1 MTDNDHAYKYCQPP
15 EILAPAGDTESLL
28 GTIKGA
34 ADAVYLGVEDF
45 NARKGAKNFRLE
57 ELEEAIDLAHSRGV
71 KVFLALNIPV
81 KQKELQN
88 ALDVVDR
95 AYSYGIDAV
104 IIEDLGLMKM
114 LSRAYTDLP
123 LHASTQMTIHNLE
136 GVAFVEEA
144 GASRVILSRELT
156 VEQVRDIVERSN
168 IDIELFVHGALCY
181 SYSGRCLFS
190 SFLSDRSANRG
201 ACTQPCRRQ
210 YHVMIDGAEAGRGL
224 IGDYPISCAEL
235 CTLPELGDIV
245 RAGVKSLKIEGR
257 MKKPEYVTASSEA
270 YKAAVERICMTGSN
284 LSLREIEAYETNLA
298 KLFYRGFTSGF
309 VSGQRDVTHQKYSS
323 SYGLLLGRVKEMS
336 RSKHHAGLKIKLLR
350 DINDKDGIGILTSMR
365 MLGCRVD
372 SIISGEEKVE
382 KGFKGQEVILEISP
396 KTGKAVRPQD
406 EVFLSTDN
414 KLIDT
419 IRKKKLRTIPI
430 TIRVFARLGEKLRIE
445 MEETRS
451 SVSFTDDFVVPE
463 AISSPTKAEQIAGTV
478 EKLGDTPY
486 HAGHVEVVADENIFI
501 PVGVLTNARRQAV
514 SLLQEAV
521 LRSYKKEQ
529 RRPVVDGCPEPLP
542 EEQSAGPVETAPGAA
557 EKIQRRLLLSADVSS
572 TESLFAAVNA
582 GTDIV
587 YIPLEMSGELTGARN
602 SLQIS
607 EFRAKGTELVFI
619 TPQVAFDHELEAVK
633 RLMEE
638 VHRAGFTVACSNP
651 GTVRIASQMGM
662 HFTAQRELNIF
673 NAVTACAYFSSGAK
687 RVTLSTELNLE
698 EVRDICSAA
707 GKERGRNQMEVLAYG
722 RELLLITENDLLKPL
737 VDRRLLSRDSN
748 VSLEDNRGET
758 FPVKRLGKRTLIYHS
773 KVLDMREHLG
783 ALRESGVDV
792 LRLDLSM
799 NNKKEIREIIRAYR
813 SALEGKS
820 CRPLSKSDELTEGH
834 YFEGVL

>member
-1 MTDNDHAYKYCQPP
+1 MTDNDNAYKYCQPP
-15 EILAPAGDTESLL
+15 EILAPAGDTEALL
-28 GTIKGA
+28 GAIKGA

-136 GVAFVEEA
+136 GAAFVKEA

-156 VEQVRDIVERSN
+156 VEQVKDIVDRSN

-210 YHVMIDGAEAGRGL
+210 YRLMVDGEEAGRGM
-224 IGDYPISCAEL
+224 IGEYPISCAEL
-235 CTLPELGDIV
+235 CTLPALDNIV
-245 RAGVKSLKIEGR
+245 RTGVKSLKIEGR
-257 MKKPEYVTASSEA
+257 MKKPEYVTASTEA
-270 YKAAVERICMTGSN
+270 YKAAVERICRTGSN
-284 LSLREIEAYETNLA
+284 LSPEEIEAYETDLA
-298 KLFYRGFTSGF
+298 KLFYRGFTRGF

-336 RSKHHAGLKIKLLR
+336 RSKHHAYLKINLLQ
-350 DINDKDGIGILTSMR
+350 DINDKDGIGVLTSMR

-372 SIISGEEKVE
+372 AIISKEEKVE
-382 KGFKGQEVILEISP
+382 KGFKGEEVILEISP

-419 IRKKKLRTIPI
+419 IRKKKLRTLPAR
-430 TIRVFARLGEKLRIE
+430 IRVFARLGQKLRIE
-445 MEETRS
+445 MEEARS
-451 SVSFTDDFVVPE
+451 SASFTEDFVVPE
-463 AISSPTKAEQIAGTV
+463 AISSPTRTEQIAGTV

-501 PVGVLTNARRQAV
+501 PVGVLTSARRQAV

-521 LRSYKKEQ
+521 LRSYKRE
-529 RRPVVDGCPEPLP
+529 RRKPVVDGCLDPEPGKESIKP
-542 EEQSAGPVETAPGAA
+542 ADVAAGKAI
-557 EKIQRRLLLSADVSS
+557 KKLLLSADVSS
-572 TESLFAAVNA
+572 TESLFVAANA
-582 GTDIV
+582 GADII
-587 YIPLEMSGELTGARN
+587 YIPLEMSGELLAAQN
-602 SLQIS
+602 SLQMN
-607 EFRAKGTELVFI
+607 ELRAKGAEFVFV

-633 RLMEE
+633 KLMED

-651 GTVRIASQMGM
+651 GTVRIAAQMGI

-673 NAVTACAYFSSGAK
+673 NAATACAYFRSGAG
-687 RVTLSTELNLE
+687 RVTLSTELNME
-698 EVRDICSAA
+698 EIRDISSAA
-707 GKERGRNQMEVLAYG
+707 GKEGRPYQIEVIAYG

-737 VDRRLLSRDSN
+737 IDRRLLSRGSS
-748 VSLEDNRGET
+748 VSLEDNRGEA

-773 KVLDMREHLG
+773 KVLDMREHLES
-783 ALRESGVDV
+783 LRESGVDV

-799 NNKKEIREIIRAYR
+799 NNKKEVREIIRAYR
-813 SALEGKS
+813 GALEGKS
-820 CRPLSKSDELTEGH
+820 CRPLPKDEGFTQGH